1 SSRCNIRY
9 RCTSRCWRAQHEPA
23 ATTHQRSVRRAQAAC
38 GKCRV
43 VGVRAARR
51 RHSSQ
56 LRRLPQF
63 ALGDRA
69 GRAERAHSGDALE
82 ACHVADG
89 EDDRELRLQLR
100 NWGSKA
106 ADPRALILELHR
118 PRRER
123 CVTRTVRRWQSH
135 LAMALGY
142 RAVMAG
148 IKTRFITAADLMIQ
162 LAAAKAQGRLKG
174 YFNRAIL
181 GPKLLIVD
189 ELGYLP
195 FGRDEAN
202 LFFNVVAKRYERGSM
217 ILTSNLPFT
226 QWATALADDQTFT
239 AALLDRLLHH
249 AHIVQI
255 AGESYRLKD
264 KRKAG
269 SIKAAKNQ
277 Q

>member
-1 SSRCNIRY
+1 MNL
-9 RCTSRCWRAQHEPA
+9 Q
-23 ATTHQRSVRRAQAAC
+23 HQRIS
-38 GKCRV
+38 
-43 VGVRAARR
+43 
-51 RHSSQ
+51 
-56 LRRLPQF
+56 
-63 ALGDRA
+63 ALC
-69 GRAERAHSGDALE
+69 E
-82 ACHVADG
+82 
-89 EDDRELRLQLR
+89 ELRLPAMSSEWSALAQR
-100 NWGSKA
+100 A
-106 ADPRALILELHR
+106 ADTQASFADFLTSALQSEQAARIERTRQMLLKLATLPTVKTMEAYDFNFASGAPKAQIQELASLSFIERAENIVLLG
-118 PRRER
+118 PSG
-123 CVTRTVRRWQSH
+123 VGKSH

-195 FGRDEAN
+195 FGREEAN
-202 LFFNVVAKRYERGSM
+202 LFFNVIAKRYERGSM

-226 QWATALADDQTFT
+226 QWASTLADDQTLT

-255 AGESYRLKD
+255 SGDSYRLKD

-269 SIKAAKNQ
+269 AVKASTKNQ
-277 Q
+277 